1 MNNRFPVVSLIA
13 FVILVL
19 AAAYIA
25 TAQLPEIRKTMYG
38 DANCDGMVTSADAAI
53 ILRSLVE
60 LAQLTPRGMLH
71 ADVDGDGEI
80 TAADAAMI
88 LRYIVMLIDSF
99 PAENP

>member
-1 MNNRFPVVSLIA
+1 
-13 FVILVL
+13 
-19 AAAYIA
+19 
-25 TAQLPEIRKTMYG
+25 
-38 DANCDGMVTSADAAI
+38 MVTSADAAI

-60 LAQLTPRGMLH
+60 LAQITPRGMLH